1 MASITL
7 SFVLPHCSTVSRR
20 CRCTLVVMTPLLP
33 EVFSLEDRVALVT
46 GGNSGIGRAMADALA
61 DAGASVV
68 VVGRNPS
75 TLADVERAV
84 VARGGRCAA
93 IGIEIGDRDE
103 LDAALDGVASIFGE
117 PDILVNAA
125 GVNMRPPLGDLT
137 VEQWDTTMAVNLTA
151 PFLLGQRFGPAMA
164 ERGYGRIINLG
175 SQQSFRAFGNSGGYG
190 VAKAGVVA
198 LTRSQAEAW
207 SRYGV
212 CCNAII
218 PGFVRTAMTEEVF
231 ADEQRVTAM
240 ARRTMMGRNGT
251 VDDFRGV
258 VVFLASAASS
268 FVTGQSI
275 FVDGG
280 FSST

>member
-1 MASITL
+1 
-7 SFVLPHCSTVSRR
+7 
-20 CRCTLVVMTPLLP
+20 MTRALAEL
-33 EVFSLEDRVALVT
+33 FSLDDRVALVT

-68 VVGRNPS
+68 VVGRNRS

-84 VARGGRCAA
+84 ASRGGRCASVA
-93 IGIEIGDRDE
+93 AELGDRDE
-103 LDAALDGVASIFGE
+103 LGSAADRVVDIFGE

-125 GVNMRPPLGDLT
+125 GVNVRPPLDVLT
-137 VEQWDTTMAVNLTA
+137 VEQWDTTVAVNLTA
-151 PFLLGQRFGPAMA
+151 PFLLGQRFGPPMA
-164 ERGYGRIINLG
+164 ERGFGRIINLG
-175 SQQSFRAFGNSGGYG
+175 SQQSLRAFGNSGGYG
-190 VAKAGVVA
+190 VSKAGVVA

-207 SRYGV
+207 SRHGV

-218 PGFVRTAMTEEVF
+218 PGFVRTPMTEEVF
-231 ADEQRVTAM
+231 ADEQRVMDM

-258 VVFLASAASS
+258 AVFLASAASS
-268 FVTGQSI
+268 FVTGQAI